1 MNDTLQK
8 GSLPRFAPALL
19 IAIAINIV
27 LFYMM
32 QMMIS
37 TDDINRLSAMDMPV
51 IDYVRSQ
58 EERIDTHRSRKPP
71 PPKPEAPEPPKVE
84 KLAVQTP
91 TELAPLAPVP
101 PMKLSPAP
109 DLGGPFL
116 GEMGG
121 PQWISA
127 GDLVA
132 LVRIPP
138 EYPAHARMR
147 RIQGYV
153 DVEFTVDTDGRVRN
167 ATVVGADPPG
177 VFDRAALNSIAHW
190 RFEPKRQDGQPIEVI
205 ARQRI
210 EFELSG

>member
-1 MNDTLQK
+1 MNDALK
-8 GSLPRFAPALL
+8 GSLPRYAPALL
-19 IAIAINIV
+19 IAVLVNIL
-27 LFYMM
+27 LFFMM

-37 TDDINRLSAMDMPV
+37 GDDRDSLTLHELPV
-51 IDYVRSQ
+51 IDYVRQQ
-58 EERIDTHRSRKPP
+58 EERIDTQRARKPP
-71 PPKPEAPEPPKVE
+71 PPKPEEPEPPKIE

-91 TELAPLAPVP
+91 TEITPIAPVP

-109 DLGGPFL
+109 DLGGPYL
-116 GEMGG
+116 GEMGA
-121 PQWISA
+121 PQWINA

-153 DVEFTVDTDGRVRN
+153 DVEFTVDTEGRVRN
-167 ATVVGADPPG
+167 ARVVNAEPQG
-177 VFDRAALNSIAHW
+177 VFDRAALNSISHW
-190 RFEPKRQDGQPIEVI
+190 RFEPKRRDGQPVEVL

-210 EFELSG
+210 AFELN

>member
-1 MNDTLQK
+1 MNEALS
-8 GSLPRFAPALL
+8 GSLTRFVPAVLL
-19 IAIAINIV
+19 ALVVNVLLFFLMQLIIAQSGMNPV
-27 LFYMM
+27 LA
-32 QMMIS
+32 
-37 TDDINRLSAMDMPV
+37 TDLPM
-51 IDYVRSQ
+51 IDYVRTREQ
-58 EERIDTHRSRKPP
+58 PIDTQRERRPP

-84 KLAVQTP
+84 RLV
-91 TELAPLAPVP
+91 TEAASVAPIAAMP
-101 PMKLSPAP
+101 PMKLSPTP

-116 GEMGG
+116 GELGG

-153 DVEFTVDTDGRVRN
+153 DVEFTVDAEGRVRN
-167 ATVVGADPPG
+167 ASVVNADPPG

-190 RFEPKRQDGQPIEVI
+190 RFEPKRQDGRAVEVT

>member
-1 MNDTLQK
+1 MSALMN
-8 GSLPRFAPALL
+8 GVFPRFASALL
-19 IAIAINIV
+19 LAILVNVLLFLLMQAI
-27 LFYMM
+27 
-32 QMMIS
+32 IS
-37 TDDINRLSAMDMPV
+37 KNDISARSVRDLPM
-51 IDYVRSQ
+51 IDYVRSTDADIEPQ
-58 EERIDTHRSRKPP
+58 RQRRPP
-71 PPKPEAPEPPKVE
+71 PPKPQTPEPPKIQ
-84 KLAVQTP
+84 KLMTQQANAVTP
-91 TELAPLAPVP
+91 VTPIPA
-101 PMKLSPAP
+101 MKLSPTP
-109 DLGGPFL
+109 TLSGPYL

-153 DVEFTVDTDGRVRN
+153 DVEFVVDAEGRVRN
-167 ATVVGADPPG
+167 ATVVGANPPG

-190 RFEPKRQDGQPIEVI
+190 RFEPKRQDGRAVEVI